1 MKRAWWV
8 RAGWLVRGCKDRGC
22 HGQETLRAPHERICR
37 DVLSLRSLPR
47 VLARLLVY
55 QPVRFRNYFYASP
68 SKAAAVARG
77 VYICARISRG
87 SATSRRCISR
97 RPASLSYAIL
107 RISRGDARGAL
118 LPLGSLPGL
127 DLAFARRDTIF
138 FRPYRA
144 AVCSAM
150 RHVSSFAVERRNSAR
165 MHAITPLTFVTWKW
179 KRRLFLFR
187 QSI

>member
-127 DLAFARRDTIF
+127 DLATRYDFFPASSCRCLLRDAS
-138 FRPYRA
+138 RSGEALYA
-144 AVCSAM
+144 CM
-150 RHVSSFAVERRNSAR
+150 R
-165 MHAITPLTFVTWKW
+165 L
-179 KRRLFLFR
+179 RL
-187 QSI
+187 